1 MLVFHDCLPRYIC
14 TPFRA
19 PNRKKL
25 TRRSPKCSPHRTLL
39 GPIGTHL
46 SFNNRE
52 DGKVIFFFNVSN
64 LQSFFNVQRTDGMP
78 SVLSGSTKHFSCL
91 PWFCCLSIYEDAQ
104 TCFVLCFIVLFCS
117 EDAPLFPY
125 LFCLFFSFCL
135 RRWEV

>member
-1 MLVFHDCLPRYIC
+1 MFSVISRIHQCKKPQHSEICLSLMTAYLGIYVLLLELKA
-14 TPFRA
+14 TK
-19 PNRKKL
+19 NI

-104 TCFVLCFIVLFCS
+104 TCFVLCFYCSFLF
-117 EDAPLFPY
+117 
-125 LFCLFFSFCL
+125 
-135 RRWEV
+135 